1 MWNDESFPV
10 GTGTFRILTFNFE
23 SNSIRHNIIYDLS
36 FRISLFQ
43 NPIVQMLCESV
54 VFPGTRCNE

>member
-23 SNSIRHNIIYDLS
+23 SNSIWHNIIYDLS
-36 FRISLFQ
+36 FRISDFAFSKSDCAD
-43 NPIVQMLCESV
+43 VM
-54 VFPGTRCNE
+54 